1 MTFQSK
7 SLLFSWQFV
16 KEGVLLRS
24 NFNFYDMKN
33 KLFLIAAILNVA
45 LFCGCDH
52 KDLVDGVP
60 SGEIVKTSVSTER
73 MVFASND
80 EIDARIE
87 QIKQN
92 ERLGVATKANSNFVS
107 LNDYLRE
114 EALSSLTPEELAEV
128 EAEGLIYDP
137 EDEIIADPY
146 FCELLNPQR
155 EIEVDGKI
163 YKYVKEGIFRC
174 DVKDASL
181 LEEVDKGLIQV
192 PEGTFEEFA
201 NVKGS
206 LEFISR
212 NFIPMSIPETVQT
225 RAASGSTRGDLVL
238 DNGEII
244 REQDIRD
251 MEYDA
256 GRGDAGKLQH
266 LISKQFGENT
276 VVEVNFS
283 KTKRMKLRM
292 YSQDFVIKHTL
303 GMTVR
308 MQKRKLRIWW
318 RTKAEEFRFGWK
330 GLELWNEYDANP
342 IKKVP
347 VLDIRTGVEN
357 LHEPQY
363 ITKNFPFSD
372 TEHVFFTIPWLNY
385 KSVTTRDVNNLFK
398 SVMGRVTS
406 YLKTKLD
413 GFKQGAYSVKEETS
427 KAVVYLLYPQEE
439 KIEKNTGREVVEFEL
454 IGLSGEFDLGVN
466 INLGT
471 WSPSIKRVS
480 VKPLKRAGIDRGEV
494 YAAVRYDG
502 QWKAARIYTK

>member
-1 MTFQSK
+1 MNK
-7 SLLFSWQFV
+7 
-16 KEGVLLRS
+16 
-24 NFNFYDMKN
+24 
-33 KLFLIAAILNVA
+33 KLFLAVAILNVA

-192 PEGTFEEFA
+192 PEGTFEEFV

-206 LEFISR
+206 LEFITR
-212 NFIPMSIPETVQT
+212 NFIPAPEVVQT
-225 RAASGSTRGDLVL
+225 RAASGSSRGDIKLPT
-238 DNGEII
+238 GEII
-244 REQDIRD
+244 KQADIRD
-251 MEYDA
+251 MEYKV
-256 GRGDAGKLQH
+256 GRGDAGKFQNW
-266 LISKQFGENT
+266 IAKKFGENT

-292 YSQDFVIKHTL
+292 YEQDYIIRGKL

-318 RTKAEEFRFGWK
+318 RTKADEFRFGWK
-330 GLELWNEYDANP
+330 NLELWHNLRANP
-342 IKKVP
+342 VRKVP
-347 VLDIRTGVEN
+347 VVNSQTGKEE
-357 LHEPQY
+357 LMEPQY
-363 ITKNFPFSD
+363 ITRNFPFSNSE
-372 TEHVFFTIPWLNY
+372 TVLFTIPFGNY
-385 KSVTTRDVNNLFK
+385 SQFTTGDVNGLFR
-398 SVMGRVTS
+398 SAMGYVS
-406 YLKTKLD
+406 SKLKNELINY
-413 GFKQGAYSVKEETS
+413 KQGAYSV
-427 KAVVYLLYPQEE
+427 EE
-439 KIEKNTGREVVEFEL
+439 KPEDVMMYFLLPGEERLETNTGRETVEFEL
-454 IGLSGEFDLGVN
+454 IKQSGEFEFGIAINSSTGV
-466 INLGT
+466 
-471 WSPSIKRVS
+471 PSINK
-480 VKPLKRAGIDRGEV
+480 VKARALKGAGIARGEI

-502 QWKAARIYTK
+502 QWKAARIFTN

>member
-1 MTFQSK
+1 
-7 SLLFSWQFV
+7 
-16 KEGVLLRS
+16 
-24 NFNFYDMKN
+24 
-33 KLFLIAAILNVA
+33 
-45 LFCGCDH
+45 
-52 KDLVDGVP
+52 
-60 SGEIVKTSVSTER
+60 
-73 MVFASND
+73 
-80 EIDARIE
+80 
-87 QIKQN
+87 
-92 ERLGVATKANSNFVS
+92 
-107 LNDYLRE
+107 
-114 EALSSLTPEELAEV
+114 
-128 EAEGLIYDP
+128 
-137 EDEIIADPY
+137 
-146 FCELLNPQR
+146 
-155 EIEVDGKI
+155 
-163 YKYVKEGIFRC
+163 
-174 DVKDASL
+174 
-181 LEEVDKGLIQV
+181 
-192 PEGTFEEFA
+192 
-201 NVKGS
+201 
-206 LEFISR
+206 
-212 NFIPMSIPETVQT
+212 
-225 RAASGSTRGDLVL
+225 
-238 DNGEII
+238 
-244 REQDIRD
+244 
-251 MEYDA
+251 
-256 GRGDAGKLQH
+256 
-266 LISKQFGENT
+266 
-276 VVEVNFS
+276 
-283 KTKRMKLRM
+283 
-292 YSQDFVIKHTL
+292 
-303 GMTVR
+303 

>member
-1 MTFQSK
+1 MNK
-7 SLLFSWQFV
+7 
-16 KEGVLLRS
+16 
-24 NFNFYDMKN
+24 
-33 KLFLIAAILNVA
+33 KLFLAVAILNVA

-52 KDLVDGVP
+52 KDVVDGVE
-60 SGEIVKTSVSTER
+60 SGEVLKTPVSTER
-73 MVFASND
+73 MVFKSNE
-80 EIDARIE
+80 EIDVRIE

-92 ERLGVATKANSNFVS
+92 ERLGLTTKANSNFVS

-146 FCELLNPQR
+146 FCELLNPKR

-212 NFIPMSIPETVQT
+212 NFIPVSVPETVQT
-225 RAASGSTRGDLVL
+225 RAASGSTRGNIQLA
-238 DNGEII
+238 NGEII
-244 REQDIRD
+244 YEQDIRD
-251 MEYDA
+251 MEYKV
-256 GRGDAGKLQH
+256 GRGDAGKFQH
-266 LISKQFGENT
+266 WISQRFGENT

-292 YSQDFVIKHTL
+292 YEQNYSIYSVV

-318 RTKAEEFRFGWK
+318 RTKADEFRFGWK
-330 GLELWNEYDANP
+330 NLEFWHEFGANP
-342 IKKVP
+342 IIKFP
-347 VLDIRTGVEN
+347 VMNPRTGVEE
-357 LHEPQY
+357 LKTPDY
-363 ITKNFPFSD
+363 IFDTFPFSD
-372 TEHVFFTIPWLNY
+372 TESVLFTIPFKNY
-385 KSVTTRDVNNLFK
+385 KSFTTGDVNGLFK
-398 SVMGRVTS
+398 SAMEYVSFQFKRA
-406 YLKTKLD
+406 LEHC
-413 GFKQGAYSVKEETS
+413 KQGVYSVEETS
-427 KAVVYLLYPQEE
+427 GKAVVYSLVPQEE
-439 KIEKNTGREVVEFEL
+439 RLEEDTGREVVR
-454 IGLSGEFDLGVN
+454 FDLKWFSGTFKIGIN
-466 INLGT
+466 INPST
-471 WSPSIKRVS
+471 WNPSIKE
-480 VKPLKRAGIDRGEV
+480 VKVGNPLNAGIGRGEI

-502 QWKAARIYTK
+502 QWKAARIYTD